1 MYYRFLPFEKIET
14 TKDSFTKSFEYKP
27 GESMAQLCILENT
40 LLSVCISLS
49 K

>member
-40 LLSVCISLS
+40 SVCISLS